1 MAAIITGVLN
11 IDKAPGITSMDV
23 VRRIKRVSR
32 QRHVGHG
39 GTLDPQAS
47 GILPV
52 CLGQANRLMQF
63 LVESSKEYQATV
75 RLGVATD
82 TYDAEGQVVSE
93 QDTAHVTRE
102 AVEAAL
108 DSYRGTIYQIPP
120 MYSALKHNGRRLYE
134 LARSGV
140 ELELASRK
148 VEILRLD
155 LVTWTPPS
163 LTLEIECGR
172 GVYIRSL
179 AHDLGQQLNCGA
191 HLTALRRVRTGSFHI
206 DSAASLEQVEE
217 MFRNGSWDQV
227 LLPPDYMV
235 LHLRAVV
242 VSRAEE
248 TQLQNGQAVPLTPRT
263 HYAQHLEQC
272 RAYSADGRFIA
283 LVHFN
288 RALRLWQP
296 FKVFQSETASP
307 YKLEG
312 ALV

>member
-1 MAAIITGVLN
+1 MAVIINGVLN
-11 IDKAPGITSMDV
+11 IDKAPGLTSMDV
-23 VRRIKRVSR
+23 VRRVKRASR

-47 GILPV
+47 GVLPV

-63 LVESSKEYQATV
+63 LVDSNKEYQATV

-82 TYDAEGQVVSE
+82 TYDAQGQVVSQ
-93 QDTAHVTRE
+93 QDIAHVTRE
-102 AVEAAL
+102 AVGAAL
-108 DSYRGTIYQIPP
+108 DSYRGTIYQTPP

-140 ELELASRK
+140 DLDRDPRK
-148 VEILRLD
+148 VEVLRLD

-163 LTLEIECGR
+163 FTLEIECGR

-179 AHDLGQQLNCGA
+179 AHDLGQQLSCGA
-191 HLTALRRVRTGSFHI
+191 HLTELRRVRTGSFYV
-206 DSAASLEQVEE
+206 DSAVSLEQVEE
-217 MFRNGSWDQV
+217 AFNDGTWDHV
-227 LLPPDYMV
+227 LFPPDYLV
-235 LHLRAVV
+235 LHLYGVA
-242 VSRAEE
+242 VSRSEE
-248 TQLQNGQAVPLTPRT
+248 AQLQNGQAVPLAPRT

-272 RAYSADGRFIA
+272 RAYSTDGRFIA
-283 LVHFN
+283 LVQFN
-288 RALRLWQP
+288 RSLRLWQP
-296 FKVFQSETASP
+296 FKVFQAEVPSP